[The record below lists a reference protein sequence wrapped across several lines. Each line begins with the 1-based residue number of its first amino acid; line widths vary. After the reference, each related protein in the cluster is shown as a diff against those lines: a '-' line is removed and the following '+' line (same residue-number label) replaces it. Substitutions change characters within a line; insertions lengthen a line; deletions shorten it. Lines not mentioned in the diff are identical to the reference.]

1 MIKSL
6 KLESDDSLEVI
17 MVNDSPEEPLALPEY
32 GNIDI
37 KVIVNEVNSGI
48 HKARVNGLS
57 HAKGD
62 YVIFV
67 DQDDLLMPDTILDY
81 KHKLVDEDL
90 IIANGIYELKD
101 EKKPI
106 FRTKRSQWFAS
117 KKLGYVYVRNLIV
130 SPGHCIIRKA
140 SIPKEWTN
148 NFMKINGSD
157 DYFLWLLMFYYK
169 KKVNY
174 LYKTEYIH
182 KDTGANL
189 SFDEEKM
196 LKSSM
201 SFIEV
206 MKNIDPKFVK
216 YAEKIEK
223 VIKFKYDY
231 NMLHTDAF
239 HTQVDRVEL
248 YIFDKD
254 GRYLFSQVEEGEVLA
269 TGYYTM
275 EVKLPVGEYQL
286 LAWAGAHDSY
296 EITIPNGGTTL
307 TEMKLQLMREESL
320 VINKELEPLWYG
332 GINHV
337 KFTGTANQMEVIN
350 LIKDTNKIRFIFQ
363 GSSSGESRSTDT
375 SGWTINM
382 HDYDYEIIESN
393 GYLGHDNSLLD
404 DDVLSFQ
411 PYFMEQKN
419 PSAAAVELNTMR
431 LMEDRPARFV
441 VTEKATGKKV
451 FDINLTDFLI
461 LTSMEGNKM
470 KPQEY
475 LDREDEYK
483 IIFFFSDSTAWN
495 AVQININGW
504 TWYIQNEED

>member
-1 MIKSL
+1 MNMKLKSL
-6 KLESDDSLEVI
+6 
-17 MVNDSPEEPLALPEY
+17 
-32 GNIDI
+32 
-37 KVIVNEVNSGI
+37 
-48 HKARVNGLS
+48 
-57 HAKGD
+57 
-62 YVIFV
+62 
-67 DQDDLLMPDTILDY
+67 
-81 KHKLVDEDL
+81 
-90 IIANGIYELKD
+90 
-101 EKKPI
+101 
-106 FRTKRSQWFAS
+106 RTSAT
-117 KKLGYVYVRNLIV
+117 LIV
-130 SPGHCIIRKA
+130 
-140 SIPKEWTN
+140 
-148 NFMKINGSD
+148 
-157 DYFLWLLMFYYK
+157 LLAVSLLTFSC
-169 KKVNY
+169 N
-174 LYKTEYIH
+174 
-182 KDTGANL
+182 
-189 SFDEEKM
+189 SFDERLPECR
-196 LKSSM
+196 LL
-201 SFIEV
+201 V
-206 MKNIDPKFVK
+206 
-216 YAEKIEK
+216 
-223 VIKFKYDY
+223 KFKYDY

-461 LTSMEGNKM
+461 LTGVGGNKM